1 MVRTAIYIKNFALQ
15 GCFNLCFI
23 FKYLKVK
30 IQKKKKKKKKKR
42 LKKSI
47 IVQFLH
53 KKEQKMTKKTQKHM
67 K

>member
-1 MVRTAIYIKNFALQ
+1 MDLRECV
-15 GCFNLCFI
+15 
-23 FKYLKVK
+23 
-30 IQKKKKKKKKKR
+30 KR